1 MSSSIASKIVRIHPQ
16 QTALFV
22 CDIQERFANAI
33 YSFES
38 VVKTANK
45 MIKAASILKLPVYT
59 TEQAPK
65 GEQREMNLLRLWDRH

>member
-16 QTALFV
+16 HTALFV

-45 MIKAASILKLPVYT
+45 MIKAAAILKLPVYT

-65 GEQREMNLLRLWDRH
+65 GG